1 MSTSPR
7 IAISLGA
14 SFMGYATHAG
24 FMAELHARGVRPVA
38 VAGSSAGAITAGLYA
53 AGLAQET
60 IRECVISPRLYLS
73 FASRTKW
80 IWHHLLDVFTRRRPG
95 FFDPRGAVPYFE
107 SLVGGRGIESLS
119 APRLMIAMSDLE
131 KHETIYATRGPLAR
145 AMVASSCV
153 PTLFSPLEFEG
164 RACTDGGVAH
174 ETPVDPWFKDDDI
187 DHIILHRI
195 AQPPSRPSLLLPGRL
210 LTTIGDSH
218 ACLSRQILADR
229 IELARLSGKKLTI
242 ITTTHPRPSPLFPGR
257 LKETYAL
264 GEATVREWFDS
275 GEGCAAGLT

>member
-1 MSTSPR
+1 MGSPPR

-24 FMAELHARGVRPVA
+24 FMAQLHGNGVRPVA
-38 VAGSSAGAITAGLYA
+38 VAGSSAGAITSGLYA
-53 AGLAQET
+53 AGLAQSV
-60 IRECVISPRLYLS
+60 IRDCVLSPRLYLS
-73 FASRTKW
+73 FASRTRW
-80 IWHHLLDVFTRRRPG
+80 FWHHVLDIFTRRRPG
-95 FFDPRGAVPYFE
+95 FFDASGAVPYFE
-107 SLVGGRGIESLS
+107 SLVGERRIESLT

-131 KHETIYATRGPLAR
+131 KHETLYASSGPLAR
-145 AMVASSCV
+145 AMAASSCV

-195 AQPPSRPSLLLPGRL
+195 TQPPVKPPWLLPGRL

-218 ACLSRQILADR
+218 ECLSRQILADR
-229 IELARLSGKKLTI
+229 IELARLSGKKLSI

-257 LKETYAL
+257 LKEAYAL
-264 GEATVREWFDS
+264 GEATARQLLES
-275 GEGCAAGLT
+275 GIAGPH

>member
-1 MSTSPR
+1 MSSSPR

-24 FMAELHARGVRPVA
+24 FMAELHARGIRPVA

-53 AGLAQET
+53 AGLAQEA
-60 IRECVISPRLYLS
+60 IRDCVLSPRLYLS
-73 FASRTKW
+73 FASRTRW
-80 IWHHLLDVFTRRRPG
+80 FWHHVLDVFTRRRPG
-95 FFDPRGAVPYFE
+95 FFDASGAVPYFE
-107 SLVGGRGIESLS
+107 SLVGQRQIESLT

-131 KHETIYATRGPLAR
+131 KHETIYASSGPLAR
-145 AMVASSCV
+145 AMTVSACV
-153 PTLFSPLEFEG
+153 PTLFSPMEFAG
-164 RACTDGGVAH
+164 RACTDGGVVH

-195 AQPPSRPSLLLPGRL
+195 AQPPSTPPLLLPGRL

-218 ACLSRQILADR
+218 ACLSRQILDDR
-229 IELARLSGKKLTI
+229 IELARLSGKKLSI

-257 LKETYAL
+257 LKEAYAL
-264 GEATVREWFDS
+264 GEATARAWFES
-275 GEGCAAGLT
+275 EMAGLL

>member
-24 FMAELHARGVRPVA
+24 FMAALHARGLRPVA

-53 AGLAQET
+53 AGLSQQA
-60 IRECVISPRLYLS
+60 IRDCVLSPRLFLS

-95 FFDPRGAVPYFE
+95 FFNASGAIPHFE
-107 SLVGGRGIESLS
+107 SLVGRRGIESLTH
-119 APRLMIAMSDLE
+119 PRLMIALSDLE

-145 AMVASSCV
+145 AMAASSCV
-153 PTLFSPLEFEG
+153 PTLFAPLEFEG
-164 RACTDGGVAH
+164 RACTDGGVVH
-174 ETPVDPWFKDDDI
+174 EAPVDPWFDDDDI

-195 AQPPSRPSLLLPGRL
+195 IQQPTRPSLLLPGRL
-210 LTTIGDSH
+210 LGTIGDSH
-218 ACLSRQILADR
+218 QCLSRQILADR
-229 IELARLSGKKLTI
+229 IDRARHSGKKLTI
-242 ITTTHPRPSPLFPGR
+242 VSTEHPRPSPFFPGR

-264 GEATVREWFDS
+264 GEATARAWLDS
-275 GEGCAAGLT
+275 GGEGLTP

>member
-1 MSTSPR
+1 MSSPPR

-24 FMAELHARGVRPVA
+24 FMAALHACGVRPVA

-60 IRECVISPRLYLS
+60 IRECVLSPRLYLS

-80 IWHHLLDVFTRRRPG
+80 FWHHLLDVFTRRRPG
-95 FFDPRGAVPYFE
+95 FFNASGAIPHFE
-107 SLVGGRGIESLS
+107 SLVGQCRIESLT
-119 APRLMIAMSDLE
+119 APRLMIALSDLE
-131 KHETIYATRGPLAR
+131 KHETLYATRGPLAR
-145 AMVASSCV
+145 AMAASSCV

-164 RACTDGGVAH
+164 RACTDGGVVH
-174 ETPVDPWFKDDDI
+174 ETPVDPWFRDDDI

-195 AQPPSRPSLLLPGRL
+195 TQPPARPSLLLPGRL

-229 IELARLSGKKLTI
+229 VELARLGGKKLSI
-242 ITTTHPRPSPLFPGR
+242 ITTEHPRPSPLFPAR
-257 LKETYAL
+257 LKEAYAL
-264 GEATVREWFDS
+264 GEATARQFLESVM
-275 GEGCAAGLT
+275 AGKL